1 MVCTST
7 GCRYRQLD
15 DNKLTS
21 KTGPVGQS
29 RKSIHSLCSSPSDG
43 GTSRW
48 TLGVRRS
55 LWWGRPPILRRPERL
70 QARAA
75 TRLVQASPVQALLS
89 TSSGDEHPSTLH
101 RPRSTRRDMGS
112 IIRVFPAL
120 GVRREFAASSRR
132 WRTCTPVDV
141 LQANDIVLVEL
152 AEGDLEDP
160 YSRLPDNTKTVGSPA
175 GYENPLPRFRPE
187 DPIT

>member
-1 MVCTST
+1 MIISLRRKQDPLAKVGKASTRYALVLPMVVRPDGRSASVEAFGGAGHLSSGGPNASKPALQHGLCKPPLCKHCYQPHRATST
-7 GCRYRQLD
+7 
-15 DNKLTS
+15 
-21 KTGPVGQS
+21 
-29 RKSIHSLCSSPSDG
+29 
-43 GTSRW
+43 
-48 TLGVRRS
+48 
-55 LWWGRPPILRRPERL
+55 
-70 QARAA
+70 
-75 TRLVQASPVQALLS
+75 LLPFIAQ
-89 TSSGDEHPSTLH
+89 EA
-101 RPRSTRRDMGS
+101 RDMGS

-160 YSRLPDNTKTVGSPA
+160 YSRLPDNTKTVGRPA
-175 GYENPLPRFRPE
+175 GYENPLPGFRPE